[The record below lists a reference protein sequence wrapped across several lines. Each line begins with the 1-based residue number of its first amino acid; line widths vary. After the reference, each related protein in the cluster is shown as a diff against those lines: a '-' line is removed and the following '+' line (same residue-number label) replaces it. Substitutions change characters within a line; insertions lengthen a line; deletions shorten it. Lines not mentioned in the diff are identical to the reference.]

1 MIRRRKR
8 HLWSKP
14 ETKLT
19 EEPETETDL
28 DEKLIFSPVH
38 KIVKRTSDYCFSQ
51 SSNST
56 SCFPIASGALT
67 AGLLAIL
74 FVGAKL
80 QSGIF
85 GGGQNNGPT
94 FNAQRPVQVER
105 DLTYFSKSRDPRERS
120 DGVFKHVLYFTLS
133 LARRGGSD

>member
-1 MIRRRKR
+1 MIFFLISTTDLSVIRRRKR

-14 ETKLT
+14 EVKLT

-67 AGLLAIL
+67 AGLMAIL

-85 GGGQNNGPT
+85 GRGQNNVPIS
-94 FNAQRPVQVER
+94 NAPRPVQVEQDLNCYFISDRLGSMRVQR
-105 DLTYFSKSRDPRERS
+105 DNS
-120 DGVFKHVLYFTLS
+120 
-133 LARRGGSD
+133 